1 MTKKAPETPQK
12 CLKALL
18 TPQKCFGSKKAP
30 LNSQKC
36 LKALWTPLKGSKGL
50 KKAPSRC
57 QRGFKALLTPP
68 KCLKPLGPLESAL
81 KPLWHLKG
89 AFFDRKCLK
98 ALLELFEA
106 GAKVLFLV
114 QSAFLHFRTT
124 CGARVHANGQSK
136 VLFRPPAVV
145 PSARQKHKGLFS
157 QQRGFFPT
165 PKCKKALWGV
175 ISDLGGAW
183 A

>member
-1 MTKKAPETPQK
+1 MAAFVGKIPTS
-12 CLKALL
+12 
-18 TPQKCFGSKKAP
+18 GG
-30 LNSQKC
+30 
-36 LKALWTPLKGSKGL
+36 PLKHFQGVQG
-50 KKAPSRC
+50 A
-57 QRGFKALLTPP
+57 FKHFGGV
-68 KCLKPLGPLESAL
+68 KSAL
-81 KPLWHLKG
+81 KPLWHLKR

-145 PSARQKHKGLFS
+145 PSARQKHKVLFS
-157 QQRGFFPT
+157 QQRGFFSH
-165 PKCKKALWGV
+165 PKVQKSTLGCDFGSRRGLGFFRLKVLLSTLSPFSAKKGV
-175 ISDLGGAW
+175 K
-183 A
+183 